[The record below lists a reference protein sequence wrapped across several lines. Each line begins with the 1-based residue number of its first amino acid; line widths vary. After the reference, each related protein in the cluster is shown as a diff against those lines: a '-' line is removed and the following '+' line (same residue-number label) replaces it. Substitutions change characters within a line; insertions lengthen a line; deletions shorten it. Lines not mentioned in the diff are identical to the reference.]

1 MNSLSPEEKEL
12 LASVEKEEWESV
24 EDISQEI
31 KRYQNYARH
40 QINQQKVEL
49 TLSLEDSQK
58 MQKLSQQLG
67 KSITNLSQ
75 EILHK
80 YLHGELIER
89 EQ

>member
-1 MNSLSPEEKEL
+1 MNSLNPEEKEL
-12 LASVEKEEWESV
+12 LASVEKGEWESV
-24 EDISQEI
+24 ENISQEI

-49 TLSLEDSQK
+49 TLSIEDSQK
-58 MQKLSQQLG
+58 MQKLSQQLD
-67 KSITNLSQ
+67 KSIANLSQ

>member
-1 MNSLSPEEKEL
+1 MNSLNPEEKEL
-12 LASVEKEEWESV
+12 LESVEKGEWESV
-24 EDISQEI
+24 ENISQEI

-49 TLSLEDSQK
+49 TLSVEDSQK
-58 MQKLSQQLG
+58 IQKLSQQLG

>member
-1 MNSLSPEEKEL
+1 MNSLNPEEKEL
-12 LASVEKEEWESV
+12 LESVEKGEWESV
-24 EDISQEI
+24 ENISQEI
-31 KRYQNYARH
+31 KRYQNYAKH

-49 TLSLEDSQK
+49 TLSIEDSQK

>member
-1 MNSLSPEEKEL
+1 MNSLNPEEKEL
-12 LASVEKEEWESV
+12 LESVEKGEWESV
-24 EDISQEI
+24 ENISQEI

-40 QINQQKVEL
+40 QINQQKVEV
-49 TLSLEDSQK
+49 TLSVEDSQK

>member
-1 MNSLSPEEKEL
+1 MNSLNPEEKEL
-12 LASVEKEEWESV
+12 LESVEKGEWESV
-24 EDISQEI
+24 ENISQEI
-31 KRYQNYARH
+31 KRYENYARH
-40 QINQQKVEL
+40 QKNQQKVEL
-49 TLSLEDSQK
+49 TLSVEDSQK

>member
-1 MNSLSPEEKEL
+1 MNSLNPEEKEL
-12 LASVEKEEWESV
+12 LASVEKGEWESI
-24 EDISQEI
+24 ENISQEI

-49 TLSLEDSQK
+49 TLSVEDSQK

>member
-49 TLSLEDSQK
+49 TLSVEDSQK

>member
-1 MNSLSPEEKEL
+1 MNSLNPEEKEL
-12 LASVEKEEWESV
+12 LTSVEKGEWESV
-24 EDISQEI
+24 ENISQEI

-49 TLSLEDSQK
+49 TLSVEDSQK
-58 MQKLSQQLG
+58 IQKLSQQLG

>member
-1 MNSLSPEEKEL
+1 MNSLNPEEKEL
-12 LASVEKEEWESV
+12 LESVEKGEWESV
-24 EDISQEI
+24 ENISQEI
-31 KRYQNYARH
+31 KRYQNYAKH

>member
-1 MNSLSPEEKEL
+1 MNSLNPEEKEL
-12 LASVEKEEWESV
+12 LESVEKGEWKSV
-24 EDISQEI
+24 ENISQEI
-31 KRYQNYARH
+31 KRYQNYAKH

-49 TLSLEDSQK
+49 TLSIEDSQK

>member
-1 MNSLSPEEKEL
+1 MNSLNPEEKEL
-12 LASVEKEEWESV
+12 LASVEKGEWESV
-24 EDISQEI
+24 ENISQEI

-49 TLSLEDSQK
+49 TLSVEDSQK

-89 EQ
+89 E

>member
-49 TLSLEDSQK
+49 TLSVEDSQK

-80 YLHGELIER
+80 YLHGQLIER

>member
-1 MNSLSPEEKEL
+1 MNSLNPEEKEL
-12 LASVEKEEWESV
+12 LESVEKGEWESV
-24 EDISQEI
+24 ENISQEI
-31 KRYQNYARH
+31 KRYENYARH

-49 TLSLEDSQK
+49 TLSVEDSQK

>member
-1 MNSLSPEEKEL
+1 MNSLNPEEKEL
-12 LASVEKEEWESV
+12 LESVEKGEWESV
-24 EDISQEI
+24 ENISQEI

-40 QINQQKVEL
+40 QKNQQRVEL
-49 TLSLEDSQK
+49 TLSIEDSQK

>member
-1 MNSLSPEEKEL
+1 MNSLNPEEKEL
-12 LASVEKEEWESV
+12 LTSVEKGEWESV
-24 EDISQEI
+24 ENISQEI

-49 TLSLEDSQK
+49 TLSVEDSQK

>member
-1 MNSLSPEEKEL
+1 MNSLNPEEKEL

-49 TLSLEDSQK
+49 TLSVEDSQK

-67 KSITNLSQ
+67 KSIKNLNQ

>member
-1 MNSLSPEEKEL
+1 MNSLNPEEKEL
-12 LASVEKEEWESV
+12 LESVEKGEWESV
-24 EDISQEI
+24 ENISQEI
-31 KRYQNYARH
+31 KRYENYARH

-49 TLSLEDSQK
+49 ILSVEDSQK

>member
-1 MNSLSPEEKEL
+1 MNSLNPEEKEL
-12 LASVEKEEWESV
+12 LESVEKGEWESV
-24 EDISQEI
+24 ENISQEI

-49 TLSLEDSQK
+49 ILSVEDSQK

>member
-1 MNSLSPEEKEL
+1 MNSLNPEEKEL
-12 LASVEKEEWESV
+12 LESVEKGEWESV
-24 EDISQEI
+24 ENISQEI

-49 TLSLEDSQK
+49 TLSVEDSQK

>member
-1 MNSLSPEEKEL
+1 MNSLNPEEKEL
-12 LASVEKEEWESV
+12 LESVEKGEWESV
-24 EDISQEI
+24 ENISQEI

>member
-1 MNSLSPEEKEL
+1 MNSLNPEEKEL
-12 LASVEKEEWESV
+12 LASVEKGEWESV
-24 EDISQEI
+24 ENISQEI

-58 MQKLSQQLG
+58 IQKLSQQLG

>member
-1 MNSLSPEEKEL
+1 MNSLNPEEKEL
-12 LASVEKEEWESV
+12 LASVEKGEWESV
-24 EDISQEI
+24 ENISQEI

-49 TLSLEDSQK
+49 ILSVEDSQK

>member
-12 LASVEKEEWESV
+12 LASVEKGEWESV
-24 EDISQEI
+24 ENISQEI

-49 TLSLEDSQK
+49 TLSVEDSQK

>member
-1 MNSLSPEEKEL
+1 MNSLNPEEKEL
-12 LASVEKEEWESV
+12 LASVEKGEWESV
-24 EDISQEI
+24 ENISQEI

-49 TLSLEDSQK
+49 TLSVEDSQK